1 MKHSKQRNE
10 LELRF
15 ALILLKYTSH
25 FLLHPLY
32 AYIYMKTPMA
42 NYKMLR
48 FLVTLLLMTT
58 SSKSSIVDSS
68 PTASKPLEK
77 ITTDFDGQ
85 LYSAGE
91 RMLLQVDPG
100 EPSDEE
106 IIQDEMDEKYNSQ
119 DKVQPDLDSEAL
131 SSLSQELFD
140 SAAVD
145 NNNNYAHSWTNKH
158 PLMMMSSSQKVVDFI
173 SGTQISIEDTQDQ
186 TFGPVGNETLEDY
199 IRHNCTSCLLREEA
213 KLARIERVKVE
224 LLHKLGLK
232 NPPNSTMKTLP
243 PMLPHLN
250 DLLNK
255 WGFNAHS
262 GLLSD
267 SPYVDRD
274 DLRPEDDSAKL
285 EQIYII
291 GQKPTESLKFN
302 EIDDDMVYFQISQET
317 QSNFIESAQLH
328 FYVRSDQISSDTNP
342 AKIIIYQYNDA
353 SGDKRLIKIKEF
365 KRQGRFKGHW
375 DKIDITSSVRLWFSK
390 PERNYGLLI
399 QTVNNNISLTFPP
412 PVKITDADKY
422 TTYLNVAVRDMKAH
436 RRKREIPRMN
446 CGERDNETRCCRFP
460 LVIDFESFGWDW
472 VIAPKKYLAYYCSG
486 ECPFR
491 HLQRYLHTH
500 LVQQSNPRGNIGP
513 CCYPTQMAPILMVYF
528 NENKE
533 VLVSKIPGMV
543 VSRCGCA

>member
-1 MKHSKQRNE
+1 
-10 LELRF
+10 
-15 ALILLKYTSH
+15 
-25 FLLHPLY
+25 
-32 AYIYMKTPMA
+32 
-42 NYKMLR
+42 
-48 FLVTLLLMTT
+48 
-58 SSKSSIVDSS
+58 
-68 PTASKPLEK
+68 
-77 ITTDFDGQ
+77 
-85 LYSAGE
+85 
-91 RMLLQVDPG
+91 
-100 EPSDEE
+100 
-106 IIQDEMDEKYNSQ
+106 
-119 DKVQPDLDSEAL
+119 
-131 SSLSQELFD
+131 
-140 SAAVD
+140 
-145 NNNNYAHSWTNKH
+145 
-158 PLMMMSSSQKVVDFI
+158 
-173 SGTQISIEDTQDQ
+173 
-186 TFGPVGNETLEDY
+186 
-199 IRHNCTSCLLREEA
+199 
-213 KLARIERVKVE
+213 
-224 LLHKLGLK
+224 
-232 NPPNSTMKTLP
+232 
-243 PMLPHLN
+243 
-250 DLLNK
+250 
-255 WGFNAHS
+255 
-262 GLLSD
+262 
-267 SPYVDRD
+267 
-274 DLRPEDDSAKL
+274 
-285 EQIYII
+285 
-291 GQKPTESLKFN
+291 TESLKFN

-365 KRQGRFKGHW
+365 KRHGRFKGHW

-422 TTYLNVAVRDMKAH
+422 FAQVITFDVHVMDDCFLILENILLTVKISCTKWHDTTYLNVAVRDMKAH

>member
-1 MKHSKQRNE
+1 
-10 LELRF
+10 
-15 ALILLKYTSH
+15 
-25 FLLHPLY
+25 
-32 AYIYMKTPMA
+32 
-42 NYKMLR
+42 
-48 FLVTLLLMTT
+48 MTT

-291 GQKPTESLKFN
+291 GQK
-302 EIDDDMVYFQISQET
+302 
-317 QSNFIESAQLH
+317 
-328 FYVRSDQISSDTNP
+328 
-342 AKIIIYQYNDA
+342 
-353 SGDKRLIKIKEF
+353 
-365 KRQGRFKGHW
+365 
-375 DKIDITSSVRLWFSK
+375 
-390 PERNYGLLI
+390 
-399 QTVNNNISLTFPP
+399 
-412 PVKITDADKY
+412 
-422 TTYLNVAVRDMKAH
+422 
-436 RRKREIPRMN
+436 
-446 CGERDNETRCCRFP
+446 
-460 LVIDFESFGWDW
+460 
-472 VIAPKKYLAYYCSG
+472 
-486 ECPFR
+486 
-491 HLQRYLHTH
+491 
-500 LVQQSNPRGNIGP
+500 
-513 CCYPTQMAPILMVYF
+513 
-528 NENKE
+528 
-533 VLVSKIPGMV
+533 
-543 VSRCGCA
+543 

>member
-1 MKHSKQRNE
+1 
-10 LELRF
+10 
-15 ALILLKYTSH
+15 
-25 FLLHPLY
+25 
-32 AYIYMKTPMA
+32 MA

-58 SSKSSIVDSS
+58 SSKSSTVDSS

-106 IIQDEMDEKYNSQ
+106 IIQDEMDEN
-119 DKVQPDLDSEAL
+119 
-131 SSLSQELFD
+131 QELFD

-145 NNNNYAHSWTNKH
+145 NNNNYAHSWTNRH

-365 KRQGRFKGHW
+365 KRHGRFKGHW

-472 VIAPKKYLAYYCSG
+472 VIAPKNQTRVATSNRCRERVQRLLLAGYD
-486 ECPFR
+486 
-491 HLQRYLHTH
+491 
-500 LVQQSNPRGNIGP
+500 
-513 CCYPTQMAPILMVYF
+513 IL
-528 NENKE
+528 
-533 VLVSKIPGMV
+533 
-543 VSRCGCA
+543 